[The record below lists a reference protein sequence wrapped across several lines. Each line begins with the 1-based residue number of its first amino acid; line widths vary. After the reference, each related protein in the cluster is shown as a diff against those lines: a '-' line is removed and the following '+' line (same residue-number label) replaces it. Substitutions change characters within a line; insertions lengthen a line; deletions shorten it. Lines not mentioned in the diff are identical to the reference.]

1 MCLVDLLINYTF
13 IGEVYEVDEKMMSNL
28 DKLEDHPNY
37 YIREIDDIDIK
48 RPYVYIVEY
57 LLYCIPWGINI
68 RNK

>member
-48 RPYVYIVEY
+48 RPYVYIV
-57 LLYCIPWGINI
+57 
-68 RNK
+68 